1 MIGRTVRSFE
11 KRTFNPSR
19 IDILISIRL
28 GGTSTRDGSFESV
41 SAPTSIFLLKHVRA
55 CFQLIRALAI
65 FESNTN
71 GLKVIIMRRRLSIAA
86 VFVCSSFFASIGSS
100 AAPTGHEK
108 GIASVAYFPDGKRI
122 ATAGLDG
129 IAKIWDVSSRKPT
142 LDLIDPAKPDK
153 KPREFLG
160 IAISPDGSTVAA
172 ACSDK
177 TVRLWDSQSGAL
189 LATIR
194 GHGYDVTAVAFS
206 RDGKTLA
213 SASRDNF
220 VKLWDLAQIKGDRRF
235 EPRIVLK
242 GHSDS
247 VWDVAFS
254 HDGKSIATASTDMSI
269 KLWNAADGRIKI
281 TLYGHV
287 ETVWSV
293 AFSPDDK
300 VLVSGSED
308 QTIRLWDALR
318 GGLIQAIPN
327 ETRALCVAFS
337 ADGKTIAATRSPR
350 NMQENATAPDAMIV
364 LFDRS
369 TFQEVGRL
377 IGPIDSIRSVA
388 FSPDGKTIAAAG
400 LDRTI
405 TLWDSTT
412 RSWRATLHG
421 PVAQGHEDMA
431 VMSHSGSIRA
441 AAYSPDG
448 RFIASGGDDSIVKL
462 WDLSTR
468 DEHYVFRGHTGA
480 VRCTAISPDGKL
492 IASAG
497 DDRVIRLWNAE
508 TGEPAGVL
516 KGHTATVRAL
526 AFQPGSTPLLLA
538 SAGDDATARLW
549 DVASKTEKALLAR
562 HTSAV
567 NALAFSPN
575 GETLATGSNDT
586 TIKLWNVPAKI
597 DHEIATLEGHEAAVT
612 ALAFTRDGKKLVS
625 SGRDT
630 RAIVWNLEKNPIPIK
645 TKNHFG
651 ATNPDTRTSIAIT
664 PEDKSFIIAINGSLE
679 QYNIKIAEREAT
691 DSTVTNERAMHVILI
706 SPDGKDIALAGD
718 DRKISI
724 KKLDDLFQMRK
735 KSENGVTVSSIAGST
750 EASIV
755 ATGQLE
761 NAIIQLWNVDSRRQT
776 DWLKGNQTSVHKLVF
791 SPSGKLLASAT
802 GQGEIKI
809 WRLDK
814 KAEKTAAIEPIPRIS
829 SMSFSPDDRTLAV
842 CAESPEI
849 SLLGVNSER
858 QVKKLEDPAKTKVR
872 SVAFSPDGKTLASAG
887 DDRVVKLWDVATS
900 KVRLTLTGHVKEVT
914 SVAFSPDG
922 STIASASL
930 DRRIGLWDVDTGR
943 LVGTIRGARR
953 GILELAYSPSGNM
966 LASRSIGEPTI
977 DLYDLSEKRL
987 TRRIILPAEARRRG
1001 ERTFRGFAF
1010 AGKNDRVV
1018 TPDGDSFRSWD
1029 TSATSPEVVAVP
1041 VPPEGNQKFL
1051 YEGHQDVVRSVAF
1064 NHDASHLFTRSDDH
1078 MVKAWDPRLG
1088 SLITT
1093 TNAFLND
1100 TSFEAI
1106 SSALAGNGTVD
1117 WYAAGN
1123 NKGNILIISINNG
1136 IIVSSNKNQVASDKS
1151 VIRSIAIAR
1160 DGKKIAAAIHPEGV
1174 KFFKRDGFAL
1184 STIHSGRVG
1193 ANVEV
1198 EQAGAGRTENAIN
1211 TPARVPNGTNSQIGE
1226 PEYVVF
1232 SPDGST
1238 LASASRNGEVGLWDV
1253 ATEKRRSTL
1262 THGAAITNLAFSPTS
1277 KILAVS
1283 TRESSLESRDDRR
1296 SLKASIVLWDVA
1308 TGERVGTL
1316 SSPSGSIER
1325 IAFSPNGERIAGVGV
1340 ELGVVVWDVESR
1352 GIVYEIPVQSDG
1364 QKAAHALAYSPD
1376 GKRLAIGDDLGP
1388 VRVLNAADGSEVAV
1402 LSGHRDRV
1410 EAVTFSADGKLIATA
1425 SRDTTARVWD
1435 APK

>member
-1 MIGRTVRSFE
+1 
-11 KRTFNPSR
+11 
-19 IDILISIRL
+19 
-28 GGTSTRDGSFESV
+28 
-41 SAPTSIFLLKHVRA
+41 
-55 CFQLIRALAI
+55 
-65 FESNTN
+65 
-71 GLKVIIMRRRLSIAA
+71 MRRRLSIAA
-86 VFVCSSFFASIGSS
+86 VFVCSSFFSSICSG

-108 GIASVAYFPDGKRI
+108 GIAAVSFFPDGKRI

-129 IAKIWDVSSRKPT
+129 IAKIWEVSSRKPT

-177 TVRLWDSQSGAL
+177 SVRLWDAQSGAL

-220 VKLWDLAQIKGDRRF
+220 VKLWDLEQIKGDRRF

-254 HDGKSIATASTDMSI
+254 HDGKSIATASADMSI
-269 KLWNAADGRIKI
+269 KIWNAADGRVKT
-281 TLYGHV
+281 TLNGHTG
-287 ETVWSV
+287 TVWSV

-300 VLVSGSED
+300 IVVSGSED
-308 QTIRLWDALR
+308 QTIRLWDARR
-318 GGLIQAIPN
+318 GDFIQAIPN
-327 ETRALCVAFS
+327 KTRALCVAFS

-350 NMQENATAPDAMIV
+350 NMQESASAPDAMIV

-405 TLWDSTT
+405 TLWNLAS
-412 RSWRATLHG
+412 RSWKATLHG

-431 VMSHSGSIRA
+431 VMSHSSSIRA

-468 DEHYVFRGHTGA
+468 DERYVFRGHTGA
-480 VRCTAISPDGKL
+480 VRCAAISPDGKL

-508 TGEPAGVL
+508 TGEPAGLL
-516 KGHTATVRAL
+516 KGHTATVRAV

-612 ALAFTRDGKKLVS
+612 ALAFTRDGKTLV
-625 SGRDT
+625 T
-630 RAIVWNLEKNPIPIK
+630 RSALCQSIVWNIDKTKSKIKMKTNDRTTRKEPVAPIAIMPDEKHFLTSDISTLSKIDIK
-645 TKNHFG
+645 TGNG
-651 ATNPDTRTSIAIT
+651 VDS
-664 PEDKSFIIAINGSLE
+664 DYFISNQREIHE
-679 QYNIKIAEREAT
+679 IKIA
-691 DSTVTNERAMHVILI
+691 
-706 SPDGKDIALAGD
+706 PDGSEVLIAGD
-718 DRKISI
+718 ERNLKFV
-724 KKLDDLFQMRK
+724 KLDRLFTYK
-735 KSENGVTVSSIAGST
+735 KPVYVEKALFSIA
-750 EASIV
+750 ASRDGKTV
-755 ATGQLE
+755 AAVNRRGQVLGFDVQSKMQFIFMG
-761 NAIIQLWNVDSRRQT
+761 NFDLNGKPFFSR
-776 DWLKGNQTSVHKLVF
+776 
-791 SPSGKLLASAT
+791 SGKLLAAAALN
-802 GQGEIKI
+802 GVVVI
-809 WRLDK
+809 WDLDK
-814 KAEKTAAIEPIPRIS
+814 KVEKLRSIEAIPRIS

-842 CAESPEI
+842 CAESPVI
-849 SLLGVNSER
+849 FLLGVNSER

-930 DRRIGLWDVDTGR
+930 DRSIRLWDVETGR

-987 TRRIILPAEARRRG
+987 SRRIVIPVVARSRGRR
-1001 ERTFRGFAF
+1001 TIHMFAF
-1010 AGKNDRVV
+1010 AGEDDRIV
-1018 TPDGDSFRSWD
+1018 TLFDQSFQSWD

-1041 VPPEGNQKFL
+1041 VPPKGNQKFL

-1064 NHDASHLFTRSDDH
+1064 NHDASLLFTRSDDRTL
-1078 MVKAWDPRLG
+1078 KAWDPRSG

-1093 TNAFLND
+1093 KNAFLND
-1100 TSFEAI
+1100 MSLEAI
-1106 SSALAGNGTVD
+1106 SSALVGNGTED

-1123 NKGNILIISINNG
+1123 NKGNILIILINNG
-1136 IIVSSNKNQVASDKS
+1136 TIVSTNKHQVASDKS

-1160 DGKKIAAAIHPEGV
+1160 DGKKIAAAIQPEGV

-1184 STIHSGRVG
+1184 SPIHSGRVD

-1283 TRESSLESRDDRR
+1283 TRESSPESRDDRR

-1316 SSPSGSIER
+1316 LSHAGSIER
-1325 IAFSPNGERIAGVGV
+1325 IAFSPNGDRIAGVGG

-1352 GIVYEIPVQSDG
+1352 GIVYEIPVQADG
-1364 QKAAHALAYSPD
+1364 QNAAHALAYSPD